1 MKVLVTGATGYVG
14 YYVVKELLEAGHH
27 VVGLARSINGS
38 KTASGFSLGLN
49 AGTSYQ
55 VGDVATGMGVNE
67 AMIGVDAVI
76 HLVGIIS
83 EKGSQ
88 TFEKV
93 HVEGT
98 RNMLEAAKK
107 AGVKRF
113 VQMSALGAGPTAVS
127 GYSSS
132 KYRAEEL
139 VRASG
144 LAWTIMRPSLI
155 FGRGDDFFGRVLKN
169 LVSQAPVVPQIGDGS
184 FPFRPIWAG
193 DVAKAFAQ
201 SLEKAPSI
209 SQTFD
214 LVGPKQF
221 SFKELLDLEMNAL
234 GFKKPKIPVPVAIMD
249 IMVPLMNLVPAI
261 APITKDQYAMLKAGN
276 SADPAPMKAMFNL
289 EWREL
294 ERELPVILGKSAGTA
309 ATARA

>member
-14 YYVVKELLEAGHH
+14 HHLIKQLLEAGHQ

-38 KTASGFSLGLN
+38 KTASGINLGLN
-49 AGTSYQ
+49 PNATYL
-55 VGDVATGMGVNE
+55 VGDVTSNKGIPE
-67 AMIGVDAVI
+67 AMTGVDAVI

-83 EKGSQ
+83 EKGLQ

-98 RNMLEAAKK
+98 RNVLEAAKK
-107 AGVKRF
+107 AGVKRYLH
-113 VQMSALGAGPTAVS
+113 MSALGAGKDAVS

-144 LAWTIMRPSLI
+144 LSWTIMRPSLI
-155 FGRGDDFFGRVLKN
+155 FGQGDDFFGRVLKN
-169 LVSQAPVVPQIGDGS
+169 LVSQAPIVPQIGDGS

-193 DVAKAFAQ
+193 DLAKAFVQ
-201 SLEKAPSI
+201 SLEKAGTI
-209 SQTFD
+209 SQTYD
-214 LVGPKQF
+214 LVGPTEY
-221 SFKELLDLEMNAL
+221 SFKQLLDLEMEAL
-234 GFKKPKIPVPVAIMD
+234 GFKKTKVPVPVAIMD

-276 SADPAPMKAMFNL
+276 TADPSAMKAMFNL
-289 EWREL
+289 ELREL
-294 ERELPVILGKSAGTA
+294 KTELPVILGKTA
-309 ATARA
+309 APSSTARA

>member
-14 YYVVKELLEAGHH
+14 FYVIKELLEAGHH
-27 VVGLARSINGS
+27 VVGLARSIGGS
-38 KTASGFSLGLN
+38 KTASGVSLGLHSS
-49 AGTSYQ
+49 ATYL
-55 VGDVATGMGVNE
+55 VGDVASGNGVSE
-67 AMIGVDAVI
+67 AMTGVDAVI
-76 HLVGIIS
+76 HLVGIIA
-83 EKGSQ
+83 EKGLQ

-98 RNMLEAAKK
+98 RKVLEAAKK
-107 AGVKRF
+107 AGIKRF

-169 LVSQAPVVPQIGDGS
+169 LVSQAPIVPQIGDGS

-193 DVAKAFAQ
+193 DVARAFAQ
-201 SLEKAPSI
+201 SLEKPATI
-209 SQTFD
+209 SQVFD
-214 LVGPKQF
+214 LVGPKEF

-234 GFKKPKIPVPVAIMD
+234 GFKKVKVPVPVPIMD

-289 EWREL
+289 EWREI
-294 ERELPVILGKSAGTA
+294 ERELPIILGKGAGTD